1 LVEILTKLKMKNMKR
16 NTLLVS
22 FLTVL
27 IVMTVGFVSAG
38 DLAVVGSLST
48 EFNGVSLD
56 DNLSLS
62 AVVGD
67 VVPVRVLFTAVT
79 NASDVVLEVSMNG
92 FRSDVSV
99 ETGEFDVI
107 AGKSYTK
114 LLSLKLPDDIKDLTR
129 DYALYVEL
137 SSPTDKTE
145 KSYTITLQRESNF
158 LDILSVDYSSKV
170 FAGSVF
176 PISIVVENNGYNNAE
191 DIYVIV
197 SIPELG
203 VSTRGFIGDLDS
215 IENYNNDNHEEDSV
229 EEMVYLKIPDN
240 ALNGIYDLVVE
251 VYNDDSSTIV
261 EKLISIDGSA
271 STILAADKAKDLN
284 AGESVIYEMIIVNSA
299 DDVKVFNIET
309 LSGAVLDVSAPSV
322 VTVGPDS
329 SKTISIV
336 VTAANN
342 AEIGTYTFSV
352 DVEGKQVVFGANVV
366 GSSVSASTV
375 ALTVILVIIFLVLL
389 AVLVVLLT
397 RKEKPMEEVETS
409 YY

>member
-1 LVEILTKLKMKNMKR
+1 MKR

-56 DNLSLS
+56 DNISLS

>member
-1 LVEILTKLKMKNMKR
+1 MKR

>member
-1 LVEILTKLKMKNMKR
+1 MKNMKR
-16 NTLLVS
+16 NALLVS
-22 FLTVL
+22 FLAVL
-27 IVMTVGFVSAG
+27 IVMIVGFVSAG
-38 DLAVVGSLST
+38 ELAAVGSLST

-56 DNLSLS
+56 DNISLS
-62 AVVGD
+62 AAVGD
-67 VVPVRVLFTAVT
+67 VVPVRVIFTAST

-99 ETGEFDVI
+99 ETSEFDVI
-107 AGKSYTK
+107 EGKSYTR
-114 LLSLKLPDDIKDLTR
+114 LLSLKLPNDIEDLTR
-129 DYALYVEL
+129 DYSLYVEL

-158 LDILSVDYSSKV
+158 LDILSVDCSSKV
-170 FAGSVF
+170 SAGSVL
-176 PISIVVENNGYNNAE
+176 PISVVIENNGYNNAE
-191 DIYVIV
+191 DIYVIA
-197 SIPELG
+197 SIPGLDI
-203 VSTRGFIGDLDS
+203 STRGFVGDLDS
-215 IENYNNDNHEEDSV
+215 IENYLNDNHEEDAV
-229 EEMVYLKIPDN
+229 EEMIYLKIPDN
-240 ALNGIYDLVVE
+240 APKGVYDLEIE
-251 VYNDDSSTIV
+251 VYNDDSSTTV
-261 EKLISIDGSA
+261 KKLISIDGSA
-271 STILAADKAKDLN
+271 SMILAADKAKDLN

-299 DDVKVFNIET
+299 DDVKVFNLET
-309 LSGAVLDVSAPSV
+309 LSGEVLEVSAPSV

-329 SKTISIV
+329 SETISIV
-336 VTAANN
+336 VTAADN

-352 DVEGKQVVFGANVV
+352 DVEGKQVVFGTNVV